1 MLKEFTAIISDE
13 GTNIRS
19 SSSEASDDGGAVV
32 DFVVET
38 IDLRH
43 LNRLVDKLR
52 RVHGV
57 HDVQRVQK
65 V

>member
-1 MLKEFTAIISDE
+1 M
-13 GTNIRS
+13 R
-19 SSSEASDDGGAVV
+19 DDGGAVV

-38 IDLRH
+38 IDVRH

-57 HDVQRVQK
+57 REVQRVQK
-65 V
+65 I